1 MTVPYSDT
9 SVPAAK
15 TRSDIDA
22 LLKKMGAIAIQWTET
37 PGSIQGKEC
46 PILQFAVN
54 RVLNGVEQRFVVRLQ
69 APLLEITKGRGYAKK
84 SMPNLNAS
92 MRLLYWYV
100 KSKAEAMEYGLED
113 FVESF
118 MSRILVSLPDGST
131 TSMAQALK
139 NKPQILSQV
148 FAIPELEA
156 LQ

>member
-9 SVPAAK
+9 SVPASK
-15 TRSDIDA
+15 TRGDIDA
-22 LLKKMGAIAIQWTET
+22 LLKRMGTIAIQWTET
-37 PGSIQGKEC
+37 PASIRGKEC
-46 PILQFAVN
+46 PILQFAVK
-54 RVLNGVEQRFVVRLQ
+54 RVLNGVEQKFVVRLQ

-84 SMPNLNAS
+84 TMPNLNAS

-131 TSMAQALK
+131 ATMAQALK

-148 FAIPELEA
+148 LAIPELEA